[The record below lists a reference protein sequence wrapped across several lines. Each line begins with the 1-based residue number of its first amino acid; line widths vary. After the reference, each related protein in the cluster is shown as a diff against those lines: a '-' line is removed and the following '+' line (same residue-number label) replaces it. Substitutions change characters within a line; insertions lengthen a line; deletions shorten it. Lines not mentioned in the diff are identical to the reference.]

1 MLQRMLRR
9 IPVGR
14 TGELDEFAA
23 LVVYLCGEESGFIT
37 GETIAMDGGET
48 L

>member
-1 MLQRMLRR
+1 MRKLLRR

-23 LVVYLCGEESGFIT
+23 LVCTCAGDESGFIT
-37 GETIAMDGGET
+37 GETIAIDGGET